1 MAPDPCGRPKLHL
14 NIKPTKLAQSSDTAR
29 EMKLDYTINS
39 LLDLLQ
45 IPDGLG
51 FSAQKNSDGFDRVL
65 SWKPSTKK

>member
-1 MAPDPCGRPKLHL
+1 M
-14 NIKPTKLAQSSDTAR
+14 NTKPTELVQSSDTAR

-51 FSAQKNSDGFDRVL
+51 FSAQKNSAGFGRVL